1 VQVQRRGE
9 RARRHRMLDER
20 EALARLDPVDHEAHA
35 DAPEESLLPALGAHD
50 LHVRGCR
57 FHRSPF

>member
-1 VQVQRRGE
+1 
-9 RARRHRMLDER
+9 MLDER